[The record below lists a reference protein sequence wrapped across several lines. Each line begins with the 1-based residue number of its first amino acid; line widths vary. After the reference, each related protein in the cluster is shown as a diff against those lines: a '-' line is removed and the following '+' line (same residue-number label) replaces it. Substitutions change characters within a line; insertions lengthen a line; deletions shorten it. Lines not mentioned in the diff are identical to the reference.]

1 MKLSSVIAVA
11 ATAILSAYPALSL
24 AQSSRLETVKARGV
38 LNCGVN
44 PGFAGFSL
52 PDKSGQWQGFDV
64 DICRAVAAAVFG
76 DAGKVKYVPLS
87 AKDRFTALQS
97 GDIDVLARNATWTL
111 SRNTKLGINFIGTN
125 FYDGQGFMVK
135 ASSSIKTAR
144 DLDGASIC
152 LIAGTDTE
160 RNLADFFRSRGLK
173 YQTVAFE
180 NADNVAQAYF
190 TGRCDALIND
200 RSQLAATRSTA
211 PNPKAHVVLPDIIS
225 TEPLSPSVRSGDD
238 AWANVVRWSF
248 FAMIQAEE
256 LGINSKNVGEAAG
269 SSNPNIQ
276 RFVGKLEDLGAM
288 LGLRREWA
296 VSVVEQVGNYG
307 ESYDRNILPI
317 GLERGYNKLWKDGG
331 LIFAPPMR

>member
-1 MKLSSVIAVA
+1 MKLSSVVAVA

-76 DAGKVKYVPLS
+76 DASKVKYVPLS

-97 GDIDVLARNATWTL
+97 GDIDVLARNASWTL
-111 SRNTKLGINFIGTN
+111 SRNTKLGVNFIGTN

-135 ASSSIKTAR
+135 ASSNIKTAR

-173 YQTVAFE
+173 YLTVAFE

-211 PNPKAHVVLPDIIS
+211 PDPKAHIVLPDIIS

-296 VSVVEQVGNYG
+296 VGVVEQVGNYG

>member
-1 MKLSSVIAVA
+1 MKLSSVVAVA

-76 DAGKVKYVPLS
+76 DARKVKYVPLS

-97 GDIDVLARNATWTL
+97 GDIDVLARNASWTL

-135 ASSSIKTAR
+135 ASSNIKTAR

-173 YQTVAFE
+173 YLTVAFE

-211 PNPKAHVVLPDIIS
+211 PDPKAHIVLPDIIS

-296 VSVVEQVGNYG
+296 VGVVEQVGNYG